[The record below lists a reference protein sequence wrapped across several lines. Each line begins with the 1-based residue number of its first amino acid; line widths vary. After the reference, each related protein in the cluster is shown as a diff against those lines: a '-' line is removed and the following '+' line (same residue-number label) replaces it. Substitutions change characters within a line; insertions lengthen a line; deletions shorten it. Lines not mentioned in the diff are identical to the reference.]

1 MDGGTPTAGTRIRL
15 VVMVKIRGVQWFIV
29 ALRIGVGAAFVY
41 AGAIK
46 LGDPLQF
53 ADNIASFRILP
64 GSFINPLALSLP
76 IFEILSGGLLA
87 AGWFRRPAALAIV
100 IVSAVFLAA
109 IASALERGLT
119 IDCGCFGSGVPSRER
134 MWLDL
139 GRDMILLVGALI
151 TCLRARESSAWSRSV
166 GVD

>member
-1 MDGGTPTAGTRIRL
+1 L
-15 VVMVKIRGVQWFIV
+15 VLIVKIRGLRWFIV
-29 ALRIGVGAAFVY
+29 ALRIAVGAAFVY

-64 GSFINPLALSLP
+64 DSFINPLALSLP
-76 IFEILSGGLLA
+76 MFEVLSGGLLA

-100 IVSAVFLAA
+100 IVSVVFLAA
-109 IASALERGLT
+109 IASALARGLT

-139 GRDMILLVGALI
+139 GRDMILLVGALV
-151 TCLRARESSAWSRSV
+151 TYLRVRESPAWLGSV
-166 GVD
+166 RVD

>member
-1 MDGGTPTAGTRIRL
+1 
-15 VVMVKIRGVQWFIV
+15 MVKIRGVQWFIV

-46 LGDPLQF
+46 LGDALQF

-76 IFEILSGGLLA
+76 IFEVLSGGLLA
-87 AGWFRRPAALAIV
+87 VGWFRRPAALAIV

-109 IASALERGLT
+109 IALALERGLT

-151 TCLRARESSAWSRSV
+151 TVSMRESHLPGPAQSGWTKSPA
-166 GVD
+166 GVLVNNQHG

>member
-1 MDGGTPTAGTRIRL
+1 
-15 VVMVKIRGVQWFIV
+15 VVKVKLRGLEWFMV
-29 ALRIGVGAAFVY
+29 ALRIGVGAVFVY

-64 GSFINPLALSLP
+64 GFLINPLALSLP
-76 IFEILSGGLLA
+76 IFEILSGGLLVG
-87 AGWFRRPAALAIV
+87 GWFRHPAALAIV
-100 IVSAVFLAA
+100 IVSAVFFAA
-109 IASALERGLT
+109 ITSALVRGLT

-139 GRDMILLVGALI
+139 GRDTILLLGALI
-151 TCLRARESSAWSRSV
+151 TCLRVREPPAWSGSIR
-166 GVD
+166 VD

>member
-1 MDGGTPTAGTRIRL
+1 MFRIL
-15 VVMVKIRGVQWFIV
+15 GVRWFIV
-29 ALRIGVGAAFVY
+29 AFRIGVGAAFVY

-64 GSFINPLALSLP
+64 GFLINPLALSLP
-76 IFEILSGGLLA
+76 IFEILSGGLLV

-100 IVSAVFLAA
+100 LVSAVFFAA
-109 IASALERGLT
+109 IASALIRGLT

-139 GRDMILLVGALI
+139 GRDTILLLGALI
-151 TCLRARESSAWSRSV
+151 TCLRVRESPALPGSV
-166 GVD
+166 RN

>member
-1 MDGGTPTAGTRIRL
+1 M
-15 VVMVKIRGVQWFIV
+15 VMVNIRGVQWVIV

-76 IFEILSGGLLA
+76 IFEVLSGGLLA
-87 AGWFRRPAALAIV
+87 AGWFRRPAAFAIV

-109 IASALERGLT
+109 IASALARGLT
-119 IDCGCFGSGVPSRER
+119 IDCGCFGNGVPSRER

-139 GRDMILLVGALI
+139 GRDTILLVGALI
-151 TCLRARESSAWSRSV
+151 TYLRVRESPAWSGSV
-166 GVD
+166 RVD

>member
-15 VVMVKIRGVQWFIV
+15 EVMVKIRGVQWVIV
-29 ALRIGVGAAFVY
+29 ALRIGVGAAVY

-76 IFEILSGGLLA
+76 IFEVLSGGLLA

-109 IASALERGLT
+109 IASALARGLT

-151 TCLRARESSAWSRSV
+151 TYLRVRESPAWPGSV
-166 GVD
+166 RVD